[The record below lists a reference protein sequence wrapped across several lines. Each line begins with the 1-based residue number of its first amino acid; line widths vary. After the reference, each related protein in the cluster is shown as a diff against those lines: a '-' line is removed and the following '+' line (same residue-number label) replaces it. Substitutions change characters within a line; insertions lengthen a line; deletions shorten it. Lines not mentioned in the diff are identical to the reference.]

1 MGVRAAGLLVA
12 KKRKSIKTLNSKI
25 KVIILLNLVLP
36 RKLQLRRCD
45 LEVKVAER
53 KGMEPCCNHR
63 VECRIVNGPSPLSHL
78 AWVWDLGSQIP
89 DSEVSHPSL
98 LTAQDN
104 LLPLYPLIAAY
115 PPLNQEIAGEI
126 IKGTLR
132 QLENVPRILI
142 SRHTKKHEKDA
153 EESEMRPITHL
164 VDLMIHL
171 CARYLGAKQERKK
184 LEKAILDYIH
194 PYRICRYLYM

>member
-1 MGVRAAGLLVA
+1 MGVRLLVA
-12 KKRKSIKTLNSKI
+12 KKRKSIKTFNSKI
-25 KVIILLNLVLP
+25 KVIILFNLVLL

-45 LEVKVAER
+45 LEAKVGER

-104 LLPLYPLIAAY
+104 LLPLYSLIAAY

-132 QLENVPRILI
+132 QLEVVPRILI
-142 SRHTKKHEKDA
+142 SRHSKKHEKDA
-153 EESEMRPITHL
+153 EEKKRPITHL

-171 CARYLGAKQERKK
+171 CARYLGAK
-184 LEKAILDYIH
+184 
-194 PYRICRYLYM
+194 